1 MKYVHM
7 ALILPLYDIIFQYPD
22 GDVKMYF
29 YLHWLST
36 SEQAEEASTIVAA
49 ASTKIEEECFG
60 YSIKANNKKH
70 NKN

>member
-1 MKYVHM
+1 
-7 ALILPLYDIIFQYPD
+7 
-22 GDVKMYF
+22 MYF

-70 NKN
+70 DKN